1 MRVLHIWFQL
11 SILLFLLNPVRIQAA
26 EGVSF
31 ISYKTPYLLIS
42 DPHRQAEVWATC
54 HAAYDIVSAAM
65 KIQSP
70 AQSDQ
75 FHQMANGAKIAIMMA
90 YVSDAMK
97 DMDDKN
103 PNASISRFNAALEY
117 GKTASKSMPET
128 KNTALMAIFEAA
140 DEQQKTQWFADLGA
154 TINGCVENLEG
165 QQLLIDMSRNLATS
179 GLFQKQ

>member
-1 MRVLHIWFQL
+1 MRLLSIWCHL
-11 SILLFLLNPVRIQAA
+11 SILLILLVPSRSQAA

-31 ISYKTPYLLIS
+31 ISYQTPYLLIN

-54 HAAYDIVSAAM
+54 HAAYEIVSVVI
-65 KIQSP
+65 KNQSP

-75 FHQMANGAKIAIMMA
+75 FHQMANGAKIAIMMT
-90 YVSDAMK
+90 YVSDAIK

-103 PNASISRFNAALEY
+103 SNAFISRFNSALEY
-117 GKTASKSMPET
+117 GKTASNSMPET
-128 KNTALMAIFEAA
+128 KNTALMAIFEAG
-140 DEQQKTQWFADLGA
+140 DEQQKTQWFADLRA

-165 QQLLIDMSRNLATS
+165 QQVLIDLSRDLVTS